1 MRSLKLEPRYFIF
14 KFIFGLNMNY
24 QDEAEDREEESG
36 EPDDEGVPLVPV
48 QDLQAEAVNK
58 EIFQVGFYYRGNV

>member
-1 MRSLKLEPRYFIF
+1 
-14 KFIFGLNMNY
+14 MNV

-36 EPDDEGVPLVPV
+36 EPDDEGVPLVSV

-58 EIFQVGFYYRGNV
+58 EIFQVGFLLQG